1 MENKGLKNLEFTDDQ
16 LEQANGGTTN
26 GNGQEVL
33 FPPVPI
39 KDPIED
45 LTPSIP

>member
-1 MENKGLKNLEFTDDQ
+1 MENKGLKNLELTDDQ